1 MRIAGAAARLH
12 ERAARIIRD
21 RRTTMRQI
29 WRVLRAVLGFGR
41 GMLSYPAAWFGLFRP
56 RDELAA
62 LVAELLI
69 VGFYGSNT
77 RSLSARLLARQVR
90 RGEVGGVFFVTQNI
104 GTIDEVRDLLRLFR
118 AGPARPLI
126 AIDQEGGIVQRLG
139 RSRGFTPLPSAQKVA
154 ETMSPEK
161 ARSLYSVAGEE
172 LAALGFNVN
181 FGPVLDFHHPDNP
194 AIGGAQRSYG
204 TDPERIAAYGEA
216 FAGGF
221 ASAGVLCAAKHFPGH
236 GHSVI
241 DSHYG
246 VADVSAGWT
255 EAELKPFADLL
266 ASPHAPAM
274 VMTGHLRLE
283 SLAPDGL
290 PATVS
295 APIVTGLL
303 RHKLGY
309 RGVVVTDDIDM
320 DAIGNLM
327 SRREAT
333 IRALAAGND
342 LIMIKNLFGHD
353 PILPQRVVRWVRKA
367 IDRGVLTE
375 AQVAAAAMRVR
386 AVREQAWQGKS

>member
-1 MRIAGAAARLH
+1 ML
-12 ERAARIIRD
+12 RD
-21 RRTTMRQI
+21 RHATMRQV
-29 WRVLRAVLGFGR
+29 WRTLRAVLGFGR
-41 GMLSYPAAWFGLFRP
+41 GMLGYPVAWFGLFRP

-69 VGFYGSNT
+69 VGFYGSNA

-104 GTIDEVRDLLRLFR
+104 GRIEEVRGLLRLFR
-118 AGPARPLI
+118 AHSAEPLI
-126 AIDQEGGIVQRLG
+126 AIDQEGGVVQRLG

-154 ETMSPEK
+154 ETMSPAE
-161 ARSLYSVAGEE
+161 ARALYSVAGEE

-181 FGPVLDFHHPDNP
+181 LGPVLDFHHPGNP
-194 AIGGAQRSYG
+194 AIGGAKRSYG
-204 TDPERIAAYGEA
+204 TDPECIAAYGEA
-216 FAGGF
+216 FVSGF
-221 ASAGVLCAAKHFPGH
+221 SSAGVLCAAKHFPGH
-236 GHSVI
+236 GHSLI

-246 VADVSAGWT
+246 VADISAGWT
-255 EAELKPFADLL
+255 EAELGPFAGLL

-295 APIVTGLL
+295 ASIITGLL
-303 RHKLGY
+303 RRKLGY
-309 RGVVVTDDIDM
+309 RGVVMTDDIDM

-342 LIMIKNLFGHD
+342 LIMIKNLFGYD
-353 PILPQRVVRWVRKA
+353 PMLPQRVVRWVRKA
-367 IDRGVLTE
+367 IDRGILTE
-375 AQVAAAAMRVR
+375 TQIAAAAMRVR
-386 AVREQAWQGKS
+386 AVRQLASQRAQMTEALEK

>member
-1 MRIAGAAARLH
+1 MRIARAAARLH
-12 ERAARIIRD
+12 KRAACITRD

-29 WRVLRAVLGFGR
+29 WRALRAVLGFGR

-56 RDELAA
+56 RDELAS

-104 GTIDEVRDLLRLFR
+104 GTIDEVRGLLHLFR
-118 AGPARPLI
+118 AGSARPLI
-126 AIDQEGGIVQRLG
+126 AVDQEGGVVQRIG
-139 RSRGFTPLPSAQKVA
+139 RSHGFTRLPSARKVA

-161 ARSLYSVAGEE
+161 ARALYSVAGEE

-181 FGPVLDFHHPDNP
+181 LGPVLDFHYPANP

-204 TDPERIAAYGEA
+204 ADPERIVAYGEA
-216 FAGGF
+216 FASGF
-221 ASAGVLCAAKHFPGH
+221 AGAGVLCAAKHFPGH
-236 GHSVI
+236 GHSVV

-246 VADVSAGWT
+246 VADITAGWT
-255 EAELKPFADLL
+255 EAELKPFAELL
-266 ASPHAPAM
+266 APPNPPAM

-295 APIVTGLL
+295 TPIVTGLL

-342 LIMIKNLFGHD
+342 LIMIKNLFGYD
-353 PILPQRVVRWVRKA
+353 PMLPQRVVRWVRKA

-375 AQVAAAAMRVR
+375 AQITAAAARVR